1 MGFKARSPLNIKTL
15 APNKMTC
22 GLTRLLVECGALSP
36 RQPGPPKPLSAEE
49 AKQRKEELQAAAVK
63 RRRDLI
69 RAARENGEQDPV
81 FKKGRPRKYTPE
93 EANAKKRSGGQVH
106 NDRLKQGLKN
116 FAAMVAKQHEQ
127 STSNL

>member
-1 MGFKARSPLNIKTL
+1 MPDALTMRRLEAAEKIRKA
-15 APNKMTC
+15 
-22 GLTRLLVECGALSP
+22 GADI
-36 RQPGPPKPLSAEE
+36 PK
-49 AKQRKEELQAAAVK
+49 
-63 RRRDLI
+63 
-69 RAARENGEQDPV
+69 RAR
-81 FKKGRPRKYTPE
+81 GRPRKYTPE